1 MVICRVNPAFR
12 PEFTVLSSGALPAG
26 AHPAI
31 EISGDWGSNEH
42 GEHF

>member
-1 MVICRVNPAFR
+1 MVIRCVNPAFR
-12 PEFTVLSSGALPAG
+12 PEFTVLSSGARSAG

-42 GEHF
+42 GKRL